1 MNSDSLMLVVQ
12 VGTFIV
18 STLILLY
25 LVRLTRKVNRLD
37 RLFRRKEQ

>member
-1 MNSDSLMLVVQ
+1 MNDELMLTVQ
-12 VGTFIV
+12 VGTLIV